1 MLPDGFVCPFQKRG
15 IARSFIK
22 KGETIVRSVLTT
34 SVGFFIC
41 LSMCPVPSVDA
52 ETKKLD
58 DKSLSMAKRL
68 AKDREAAFFGEK
80 AMQLNEFQE
89 SWKLLAT
96 RLNELYA
103 GHKVRVN
110 KVGAHVRFRMGFS
123 HLTYMGLKVHTRVT
137 PLNPSPGDLVA
148 GYPFLQELV
157 LDGSFYPHG
166 SQFPVKMKD
175 LLQVEPQIVSAL
187 RESLDGW
194 EKKYRQRFEKEFP
207 IKAAKTM
214 E

>member
-1 MLPDGFVCPFQKRG
+1 MSFSEKGVSHVCLFKL
-15 IARSFIK
+15 
-22 KGETIVRSVLTT
+22 GETIVRFVLTT

-41 LSMCPVPSVDA
+41 LSACPAPSVDA

-68 AKDREAAFFGEK
+68 AKDREAAFSGEK
-80 AMQLNEFQE
+80 AMPINEFQQ
-89 SWKLLAT
+89 SWKLLAA
-96 RLNELYA
+96 RLDELYA
-103 GHKVRVN
+103 GHNVRVN

-123 HLTYMGLKVHTRVT
+123 RLTYIGLKVHTRVT
-137 PLNPSPGDLVA
+137 PLEPSPGELVA

-157 LDGSFYPHG
+157 TDGSFYPDG
-166 SQFPVKMKD
+166 SKFPVKMRD
-175 LLQVEPQIVSAL
+175 LLHVSPQMVSAL
-187 RESLDGW
+187 RENLDGW
-194 EKKYRQRFEKEFP
+194 DRKYRQEFEKEFP

>member
-1 MLPDGFVCPFQKRG
+1 MRF
-15 IARSFIK
+15 
-22 KGETIVRSVLTT
+22 VLTT

-41 LSMCPVPSVDA
+41 LSVCQAPSVDA

-68 AKDREAAFFGEK
+68 AKDREAAFSGEK
-80 AMQLNEFQE
+80 AMPMNEFQQG
-89 SWKLLAT
+89 WQLLAA

-103 GHKVRVN
+103 GHTVRMN

-137 PLNPSPGDLVA
+137 PLDPSPGELVA

-157 LDGSFYPHG
+157 TDGSFYPG
-166 SQFPVKMKD
+166 GRQFPTKMKD
-175 LLQVEPQIVSAL
+175 LLLVEPQMVSAL

-194 EKKYRQRFEKEFP
+194 DKKYRQRFEKEFP
-207 IKAAKTM
+207 INAAKTM